1 MITRE
6 QKEYLLPK
14 AYNAAIRAG
23 AAILDIY
30 NSGGPID
37 VDIKSDRS
45 PITVADRLAHSVIRE
60 YLGQTRIPLL
70 SEEGREMLYAERKDW
85 DLFWMVDPLDGT
97 VEFIKGNGEFTVNI
111 ALMADNRPVF
121 GVIYVPYRKRIY
133 FSDSDLG
140 AFRSCNTEADPEAEY
155 VYAEIT
161 AGAEALPLTDCRNR
175 PLKVAVSRSHS
186 DGETARHLEELRKR
200 HPDAEVLQQGSS
212 YKLCLIAEGS
222 VDYYPRTTET
232 YEWDTAAGESI
243 IALAGGS
250 IYSLDDTAPLRY
262 NKESLVNPRF
272 ACSPSASGP
281 HRQLPVRRLPFPF
294 GRTASAI
301 AAARN
306 IARRGVQSVEFARL
320 LNNAFDT
327 PRTHVLVLAYLRLDI
342 MSLEYQRQRHSHH
355 EKSDQPDRYQYDY
368 KCI

>member
-133 FSDSDLG
+133 FSDSS
-140 AFRSCNTEADPEAEY
+140 A
-155 VYAEIT
+155 
-161 AGAEALPLTDCRNR
+161 
-175 PLKVAVSRSHS
+175 
-186 DGETARHLEELRKR
+186 
-200 HPDAEVLQQGSS
+200 
-212 YKLCLIAEGS
+212 
-222 VDYYPRTTET
+222 
-232 YEWDTAAGESI
+232 
-243 IALAGGS
+243 
-250 IYSLDDTAPLRY
+250 
-262 NKESLVNPRF
+262 
-272 ACSPSASGP
+272 PSAP
-281 HRQLPVRRLPFPF
+281 AIQRQTPKRNTSMRRLPPEPK
-294 GRTASAI
+294 RS
-301 AAARN
+301 
-306 IARRGVQSVEFARL
+306 
-320 LNNAFDT
+320 
-327 PRTHVLVLAYLRLDI
+327 P
-342 MSLEYQRQRHSHH
+342 
-355 EKSDQPDRYQYDY
+355 
-368 KCI
+368 

>member
-111 ALMADNRPVF
+111 ALMADN
-121 GVIYVPYRKRIY
+121 
-133 FSDSDLG
+133 S
-140 AFRSCNTEADPEAEY
+140 A
-155 VYAEIT
+155 
-161 AGAEALPLTDCRNR
+161 
-175 PLKVAVSRSHS
+175 
-186 DGETARHLEELRKR
+186 
-200 HPDAEVLQQGSS
+200 
-212 YKLCLIAEGS
+212 
-222 VDYYPRTTET
+222 
-232 YEWDTAAGESI
+232 
-243 IALAGGS
+243 
-250 IYSLDDTAPLRY
+250 
-262 NKESLVNPRF
+262 
-272 ACSPSASGP
+272 PSAPAIQKQTPKRNTSM
-281 HRQLPVRRLPFPF
+281 RRLPPEPK
-294 GRTASAI
+294 RS
-301 AAARN
+301 
-306 IARRGVQSVEFARL
+306 
-320 LNNAFDT
+320 
-327 PRTHVLVLAYLRLDI
+327 P
-342 MSLEYQRQRHSHH
+342 
-355 EKSDQPDRYQYDY
+355 
-368 KCI
+368 

>member
-133 FSDSDLG
+133 F
-140 AFRSCNTEADPEAEY
+140 FRLRPRRLPLLQYRGRPRSGIRLCGDYRRSRSA
-155 VYAEIT
+155 
-161 AGAEALPLTDCRNR
+161 PLTDCRNR

-250 IYSLDDTAPLRY
+250 IYSLDDTAPPGTTRSRWSTPASPAAA
-262 NKESLVNPRF
+262 NGSVTEPRQSPSQPYGDVPSGTSPYLLSRF
-272 ACSPSASGP
+272 QPRCSPFRFKPAPTITGPPPPVSVRANSFRNRRRTQYRTTRSPLRRVRASP
-281 HRQLPVRRLPFPF
+281 
-294 GRTASAI
+294 
-301 AAARN
+301 
-306 IARRGVQSVEFARL
+306 E
-320 LNNAFDT
+320 
-327 PRTHVLVLAYLRLDI
+327 
-342 MSLEYQRQRHSHH
+342 
-355 EKSDQPDRYQYDY
+355 
-368 KCI
+368 

>member
-23 AAILDIY
+23 AVILDIY

-133 FSDSDLG
+133 FPTPTS
-140 AFRSCNTEADPEAEY
+140 A
-155 VYAEIT
+155 
-161 AGAEALPLTDCRNR
+161 
-175 PLKVAVSRSHS
+175 
-186 DGETARHLEELRKR
+186 
-200 HPDAEVLQQGSS
+200 
-212 YKLCLIAEGS
+212 
-222 VDYYPRTTET
+222 
-232 YEWDTAAGESI
+232 
-243 IALAGGS
+243 
-250 IYSLDDTAPLRY
+250 
-262 NKESLVNPRF
+262 
-272 ACSPSASGP
+272 PSAP
-281 HRQLPVRRLPFPF
+281 AIQRQTPKRNTSMRRLPPEPK
-294 GRTASAI
+294 RS
-301 AAARN
+301 
-306 IARRGVQSVEFARL
+306 
-320 LNNAFDT
+320 
-327 PRTHVLVLAYLRLDI
+327 P
-342 MSLEYQRQRHSHH
+342 
-355 EKSDQPDRYQYDY
+355 
-368 KCI
+368 